1 MKGEAQMRRMIT
13 LVLGGL
19 LLVGLLV
26 ATWVNRGQA
35 SALECTLTGQKI
47 ASCCCQI
54 RQGKL
59 YCPLA
64 DQVIS
69 KCCCKVAGA

>member
-1 MKGEAQMRRMIT
+1 S
-13 LVLGGL
+13 L
-19 LLVGLLV
+19 LLVGLL
-26 ATWVNRGQA
+26 AANSANRSQP

-47 ASCCCQI
+47 QSCCCQI

-64 DQVIS
+64 NQTIS
-69 KCCCKVAGA
+69 KCCCKPVGA